1 MFPEMC
7 LLFGADSGNSLLPG
21 FPRFAKN
28 RLAAYVASTLRG
40 YLPSFGVVPAQF
52 AMMERWTENM
62 LDALD
67 RHFAILPFLLGSK
80 PSIADFALLGP
91 MYGHLGR
98 DLMPKRTLVDPRSEE
113 RRVGKECVSTCRS
126 RWSADH

>member
-1 MFPEMC
+1 MHYRWSFPENY
-7 LLFGADSGNSLLPG
+7 LLFEADAGNALLPG

-40 YLPSFGVVPAQF
+40 YLPSVVVVPAQF

-67 RHFAILPFLLGSK
+67 RHFAI
-80 PSIADFALLGP
+80 
-91 MYGHLGR
+91 
-98 DLMPKRTLVDPRSEE
+98 RSEE
-113 RRVGKECVSTCRS
+113 HTSELQSLVRISYAVFCLKKKTQPHPTHHSS
-126 RWSADH
+126 